1 MSADIRENPAWSLSE
16 PSLVEL
22 MTRLSG
28 LGAEESS
35 DAIVDAAAGALGA
48 ELAVVVCEGA
58 ANAIAGPPLSEAWVR
73 ELVAAAE
80 RGPAHALLPPVGE
93 IELAS
98 ASLGAGVPGRLL
110 VARRDGAPFNAR
122 ELATMEVMAR
132 LLGLNVSLARATEEE
147 RCQRRLSEQE
157 MCQRKRA
164 ERELAHRSLHDHLTG
179 LANRSLLRER
189 ADRALER
196 ARHGV
201 GFVAALFVDI
211 DHFKLANDS
220 LDHQRGDKLL
230 VLISQRLS
238 TILALKE
245 NNRHNCTLARPGGDE
260 FIVLSEDLVN
270 EHDAVTVAQQIHDS
284 LRAPF
289 VIDGQQVQ
297 LTASIGIACAAG
309 GEAGPGDADEL
320 LRDADVALARAK
332 ERGRDRY
339 EIFDEPMR
347 ARLLNRVELE
357 SDLRAG
363 LENDE
368 LRLLYQP
375 VVTVSDGGLAAV
387 EALVRWEHPTR
398 GLLSPAEFI
407 PVAEES
413 DLIVSLGTWVI
424 EEACEQMRR
433 WRESH
438 PAQLGV
444 RVSVNVSARQLSPVL
459 VDTVRAAL
467 ERRGVDPSQLALE
480 ITETLLIE
488 HTESARE
495 VLAALEQLGVSIVLD
510 DFGTGYSSLGYL
522 NQFPLGQLKLDRS
535 FISDLAREP
544 RSAKIVAATIEM
556 ARALGM
562 TVVAEGVE
570 TIDQADVLQRLG
582 CDYAQGFL
590 FARPEPADAIFDR
603 IRAAYE
609 RDREIAGRT
618 ASAPKFEPGRP
629 PAAAS
634 SPEASHRR
642 QQVAIGRLAGWLFL
656 IGASIAVPSELI
668 MGRPRPLVVAALA
681 LMGVISGLGCLAV
694 PARRF
699 SERWINGIVVLG
711 TVEITISAIAFGPH
725 GAIME
730 PIYLVVATAA
740 AYAFRDR
747 RVIAAHVVLIAAA
760 MTIPLLSAT
769 SGSAIPRAIVGI
781 VVLGFMSGVIV
792 YLRELLEGGAA
803 ELRELAAHDPLTEV
817 GNYRLLHE
825 RLDYELLRHERDA
838 NQLAV
843 LLIDLD
849 RFKQVNERR
858 GHAAGDDV
866 LRRVALTLRES
877 VRAQDTVARQGGD
890 EFAVLAPD
898 TDAEG
903 AAMLAHRIRD
913 RLGLVQF
920 AGDSVGATIGW
931 AIYPND
937 GRSPGELLTHADED
951 LMIGKLRPSLGVPPA
966 AEPAAEPAVG
976 PLAAPPSLA

>member
-1 MSADIRENPAWSLSE
+1 MSADIRENPAQSLSE

-35 DAIVDAAAGALGA
+35 DLIVDAAAGALGA
-48 ELAVVVCEGA
+48 ELAVVICEGA
-58 ANAIAGPPLSEAWVR
+58 ANAIAGPPLSEAWVQQ
-73 ELVAAAE
+73 LVAVAE
-80 RGPAHALLPPVGE
+80 GGPAHALLPPIGE

-98 ASLGAGVPGRLL
+98 ASLGESIPGRLL
-110 VARRDGAPFNAR
+110 VARRHGAPFNER
-122 ELATMEVMAR
+122 ELATVQAMAR
-132 LLGLNVSLARATEEE
+132 LLGLNVSVARATEEE
-147 RCQRRLSEQE
+147 RCLRRLSDQE
-157 MCQRKRA
+157 MRQRKRA
-164 ERELAHRSLHDHLTG
+164 ERELAHRSLHDPLTG
-179 LANRSLLRER
+179 LPNRSLLRER
-189 ADRALER
+189 AHHALER

-201 GFVAALFVDI
+201 GFVAALFVDV

-220 LDHQRGDKLL
+220 LDHRRGDKLL

-238 TILALKE
+238 TILALEK
-245 NNRHNCTLARPGGDE
+245 NDRRNCTLARPGGDE
-260 FIVLSEDLVN
+260 FIVLCEDLVN
-270 EHDAVTVAQQIHDS
+270 EHDAVTVAQNIHDS

-289 VIDGQQVQ
+289 FIDGQQVQ

-339 EIFDEPMR
+339 EIFDQPMR

-357 SDLRAG
+357 SDLRAA

-375 VVTVSDGGLAAV
+375 VVTVSDGSLTAV

-413 DLIVSLGTWVI
+413 DLIVALGAWVL

-459 VDTVRAAL
+459 VDTVAAAL
-467 ERRGVDPSQLALE
+467 KRHRVDPGQLALE

-535 FISDLAREP
+535 FVADLAREP
-544 RSAKIVAATIEM
+544 RSAKIVAATIDM

-570 TIDQADVLQRLG
+570 TIDQVNVLQRLG

-590 FARPEPADAIFDR
+590 FARPEPADAIFAR

-618 ASAPKFEPGRP
+618 DRAPKFEPGRP

-634 SPEASHRR
+634 SSEASHRR

-656 IGASIAVPSELI
+656 IGSTIAMPSELVI
-668 MGRPRPLVVAALA
+668 GRPRPLVVAALA

-694 PARRF
+694 PARRL
-699 SERWINGIVVLG
+699 SERWINGVVVLG

-825 RLDYELLRHERDA
+825 RLDYELLRHKRDTK
-838 NQLAV
+838 QLAV

-890 EFAVLAPD
+890 EFAILAPD
-898 TDAEG
+898 TDAAG
-903 AAMLAHRIRD
+903 AAMLASRIRD

-920 AGDSVGATIGW
+920 AGDSIGATIGW
-931 AIYPND
+931 AIYPTD
-937 GRSPGELLTHADED
+937 GCSPGELLTHADED
-951 LMIGKLRPSLGVPPA
+951 LMIGKLRPSLA
-966 AEPAAEPAVG
+966 
-976 PLAAPPSLA
+976 

>member
-1 MSADIRENPAWSLSE
+1 MSADIREHAARTLSE
-16 PSLVEL
+16 PSLVGL

-35 DAIVDAAAGALGA
+35 DLIVDAAAAALGA

-58 ANAIAGPPLSEAWVR
+58 ANAIAGPPLSEAGVR
-73 ELVAAAE
+73 ALVAAAE
-80 RGPAHALLPPVGE
+80 RGPGHNRLPPIGE

-98 ASLGAGVPGRLL
+98 ASLGASVPGRLL
-110 VARRDGAPFNAR
+110 VARRQGPPFTGA
-122 ELATMEVMAR
+122 ELASLEGLAR
-132 LLGLNVSLARATEEE
+132 LLGLNVSVARATDEE
-147 RCQRRLSEQE
+147 RCLRRLSEQE
-157 MCQRKRA
+157 MRQRKRA

-179 LANRSLLRER
+179 LANRSMLRER
-189 ADRALER
+189 AEHALER

-201 GFVAALFVDI
+201 GFVAALFVDV

-220 LDHQRGDKLL
+220 LDHRRGDKLL
-230 VLISQRLS
+230 ILISQRLS
-238 TILALKE
+238 TILVLEE
-245 NNRHNCTLARPGGDE
+245 NDRRNCTLARPGGDE
-260 FIVLSEDLVN
+260 FIVLCEDLAT
-270 EHDAVTVAQQIHDS
+270 EHDAVTVAQQIRDA

-289 VIDGQQVQ
+289 FIDGQQVQ

-309 GEAGPGDADEL
+309 GDADAADADEL

-332 ERGRDRY
+332 DRGRDRY

-347 ARLLNRVELE
+347 ARLLDRVELE
-357 SDLRAG
+357 SDLRAA
-363 LENDE
+363 LQNDE

-387 EALVRWEHPTR
+387 EALVRWKHPTR
-398 GLLSPAEFI
+398 GLLAPAEFI

-413 DLIVSLGTWVI
+413 DLIVSLGAWVI
-424 EEACEQMRR
+424 EEACEQTRR

-444 RVSVNVSARQLSPVL
+444 RVSVSVSARQLSPGL
-459 VDTVRAAL
+459 VDTVAEAL
-467 ERRGVDPSQLALE
+467 ERHAVEPGRLALE

-522 NQFPLGQLKLDRS
+522 NEFPLGQLKLDRS
-535 FISDLAREP
+535 FTADLAREP
-544 RSAKIVAATIEM
+544 RSAKIVAATIDM

-570 TIDQADVLQRLG
+570 TIDQVDVLQRLG

-590 FARPEPADAIFDR
+590 FAGPEPADAIFER

-609 RDREIAGRT
+609 RDREIAHEP
-618 ASAPKFEPGRP
+618 ASAVRAAKGKAAQPG
-629 PAAAS
+629 AGAS
-634 SPEASHRR
+634 SFATWHRR

-656 IGASIAVPSELI
+656 IGAIVALPLELAL
-668 MGRPRPLVVAALA
+668 GRPRPLVVAALA
-681 LMGVISGLGCLAV
+681 LMGLITGLGCLAG
-694 PARRF
+694 PWDRG
-699 SERWINGIVVLG
+699 SSRWLNWVLALG
-711 TVEITISAIAFGPH
+711 TVEITISVIAFGRH
-725 GAIME
+725 GAVLA
-730 PIYLVVATAA
+730 PIYLLVATAA

-747 RVIAAHVVLIAAA
+747 RVIAAHIVLIAAA
-760 MTIPLLSAT
+760 LTLPLTYAGGT
-769 SGSAIPRAIVGI
+769 SGSAVPRAIVAV
-781 VVLGFMSGVIV
+781 VVLGLMSGVIA
-792 YLRELLEGGAA
+792 YLRELLEGSAA
-803 ELRELAAHDPLTEV
+803 ELRELAARDPLTEV
-817 GNYRLLHE
+817 GNYRTLHE
-825 RLDYELLRHERDA
+825 RLDYELVRHERDT

-866 LRRVALTLRES
+866 LRRVALTLREA
-877 VRAQDTVARQGGD
+877 VRSQDTVARQGGD
-890 EFAVLAPD
+890 EFAILAPD

-903 AAMLAHRIRD
+903 AAMLATRIRD
-913 RLGLVQF
+913 RLGRVQF
-920 AGDSVGATIGW
+920 AGDSIGATIGW
-931 AIYPND
+931 AIYPSD
-937 GRSPGELLTHADED
+937 GRSPAELLTHADEH
-951 LMIGKLRPSLGVPPA
+951 LMTGKLRPPPA
-966 AEPAAEPAVG
+966 
-976 PLAAPPSLA
+976 PL

>member
-1 MSADIRENPAWSLSE
+1 MSADIRENLAWSPSE

-28 LGAEESS
+28 LDAEESS
-35 DAIVDAAAGALGA
+35 DVIVDAAAGALGA

-80 RGPAHALLPPVGE
+80 RGPAHALLPHVGE

-110 VARRDGAPFNAR
+110 VARRDGARFSAR

-132 LLGLNVSLARATEEE
+132 LLGLNVSVARATEEE

-157 MCQRKRA
+157 TCQRKRA

-220 LDHQRGDKLL
+220 LDHRRGDRLL
-230 VLISQRLS
+230 VLISQRVS
-238 TILALKE
+238 TILALEK

-260 FIVLSEDLVN
+260 LIVLCEDLVN
-270 EHDAVTVAQQIHDS
+270 EHDAVTVAQQIRDS

-289 VIDGQQVQ
+289 LIDGQPVQ
-297 LTASIGIACAAG
+297 LTASIGIALAAG
-309 GEAGPGDADEL
+309 GESGPGDADEL

-357 SDLRAG
+357 NELRAG

-398 GLLSPAEFI
+398 GLLGPAEFI

-413 DLIVSLGTWVI
+413 DLIVALGAWVLD
-424 EEACEQMRR
+424 EACEQMRR

-444 RVSVNVSARQLSPVL
+444 RVSVNVSARQLSPEL
-459 VDTVRAAL
+459 VDTVAAAL
-467 ERRGVDPSQLALE
+467 KRHGVDPGQLALE

-510 DFGTGYSSLGYL
+510 DFGTGYSSLRYL

-535 FISDLAREP
+535 FVADLAREP
-544 RSAKIVAATIEM
+544 RSAKIVAATIDM

-590 FARPEPADAIFDR
+590 FARPEPPDAVFAR

-609 RDREIAGRT
+609 RDREIAGAP

-634 SPEASHRR
+634 SSEASHRR

-681 LMGVISGLGCLAV
+681 LMGLLSGLGCLAV
-694 PARRF
+694 PAHRL

-711 TVEITISAIAFGPH
+711 TVEITLSAIAFGPH
-725 GAIME
+725 GALMA

-769 SGSAIPRAIVGI
+769 SGSGLPRAVVGI

-803 ELRELAAHDPLTEV
+803 ELRELADQDPLTEV

-825 RLDYELLRHERDA
+825 RLDYELLRHKRDA

-890 EFAVLAPD
+890 EFAILAPD

-920 AGDSVGATIGW
+920 AGDSVAATIGW
-931 AIYPND
+931 AIYPTD

-951 LMIGKLRPSLGVPPA
+951 LMIGKLRPSLGVPAA
-966 AEPAAEPAVG
+966 AERIAEPAVG
-976 PLAAPPSLA
+976 PLAAPPSPA